1 MIAISCSAAS
11 LAEVATT
18 EPETS
23 FYLWTNHSFFS
34 SSMSVS
40 RLMCFF
46 KTYNFVIFSCYTSTC
61 GSLLYAFVCFIVSRA
76 LSLVY
81 YDNFKIIL
89 LFFVLL
95 CEKCSTK
102 RDTKE
107 SGWVIRNES
116 DFLFLCGFGMSLKS
130 FWHFSSLIF

>member
-89 LFFVLL
+89 LFF
-95 CEKCSTK
+95 CSAVWKMFNQTWHE
-102 RDTKE
+102 REWMGNKE
-107 SGWVIRNES
+107 WEW
-116 DFLFLCGFGMSLKS
+116 LFIFMWFWDEFVWSL
-130 FWHFSSLIF
+130 FDIFHH